1 MFVRGGVLV
10 QVIKSDDLGDKGQ
23 LAIRDLPPGIIRERI
38 TQACSLMIEKE
49 TDDDLRVVATR
60 PPRWLIEAVYRR
72 GNYDGKVRP
81 LSGIIESPTI
91 RVDGSLIQ
99 SPGYDPQTGLIY
111 RPSVAFP
118 RVGENPSREEASAS
132 LVRLREVL
140 TDFPMLDDSD
150 ASAWVALVLSM
161 IGRPC
166 IAGYVPLFGV
176 TANVRGAG
184 KSLLVDA
191 ASLIAYG
198 RRASRKSYTSDD
210 TEMRKVIT
218 ATAIAATPSVLF
230 DNLDGQL
237 GSSALDAAITS
248 STWCDRVLGQSR
260 MTGDLA
266 IRTVWTAT
274 GNNLSFGSDMARRVL
289 PIRLQSHLE
298 MPEDRS
304 GFVHSDLISWIRANR
319 ASLAV
324 AALTVLRAYFTAEC
338 PLQPAGEWGSF
349 EEWSAIIRGA
359 IVWAGGTDPLSTR
372 VTATS
377 DDDSA
382 TLLKKLI
389 LGIEQADPS
398 KAGLTTKE
406 ITRLTPRARS
416 SCCRQR
422 ATW

>member
-1 MFVRGGVLV
+1 MAVARLPGKVKEKHGDDVRVVLRSADGETLVREAIEKATQWTPSVDDEKYDERPEVIVTMNEAVVTDEVVCHLGKLGHDTPWVRQERANQLEVFVRGGVLV

-184 KSLLVDA
+184 KSLLVE
-191 ASLIAYG
+191 
-198 RRASRKSYTSDD
+198 RR
-210 TEMRKVIT
+210 
-218 ATAIAATPSVLF
+218 
-230 DNLDGQL
+230 
-237 GSSALDAAITS
+237 
-248 STWCDRVLGQSR
+248 
-260 MTGDLA
+260 
-266 IRTVWTAT
+266 
-274 GNNLSFGSDMARRVL
+274 
-289 PIRLQSHLE
+289 
-298 MPEDRS
+298 
-304 GFVHSDLISWIRANR
+304 
-319 ASLAV
+319 
-324 AALTVLRAYFTAEC
+324 
-338 PLQPAGEWGSF
+338 
-349 EEWSAIIRGA
+349 
-359 IVWAGGTDPLSTR
+359 
-372 VTATS
+372 
-377 DDDSA
+377 
-382 TLLKKLI
+382 
-389 LGIEQADPS
+389 
-398 KAGLTTKE
+398 
-406 ITRLTPRARS
+406 
-416 SCCRQR
+416 
-422 ATW
+422 

>member
-1 MFVRGGVLV
+1 MYAG
-10 QVIKSDDLGDKGQ
+10 
-23 LAIRDLPPGIIRERI
+23 
-38 TQACSLMIEKE
+38 
-49 TDDDLRVVATR
+49 
-60 PPRWLIEAVYRR
+60 
-72 GNYDGKVRP
+72 
-81 LSGIIESPTI
+81 
-91 RVDGSLIQ
+91 
-99 SPGYDPQTGLIY
+99 
-111 RPSVAFP
+111 
-118 RVGENPSREEASAS
+118 
-132 LVRLREVL
+132 LVRVY
-140 TDFPMLDDSD
+140 
-150 ASAWVALVLSM
+150 LS
-161 IGRPC
+161 
-166 IAGYVPLFGV
+166 
-176 TANVRGAG
+176 N
-184 KSLLVDA
+184 A

-406 ITRLTPRARS
+406 IARLTLEREVAAVDNEALFEAVSEICGDRFNGRKFGHRVAKLS
-416 SCCRQR
+416 RRVWNGRYIEGDSAGGGVKRWRIRLIQGD
-422 ATW
+422 